1 MKKIRV
7 AVLMGGIG
15 VEREVSLVSGKSVV
29 AALDKEKYEAVP
41 IEISADGKRWQLMDL
56 RAIESSNPTIG
67 REEVSES
74 LALIKEQEKNLDL
87 PKTGL
92 SVEVVFIALHGKYG
106 EDGAVQGLLDYI
118 GAPYTGSGVL
128 ASAIGM
134 NKVAFKRA
142 IDHLGVKVPKWQ
154 IYEEEA
160 EVELP
165 AVIKPVDQGSSVG
178 VSIVRNKDE
187 LTIAIAKAKK
197 YSKEVLIEEYIKGVE
212 VSAGILGNKRLTA
225 LPLVEICPKNEF
237 FDYEA
242 KYTEGMC
249 EEIVPARISENLTK
263 EIQRQ
268 AMMIYATIGCRGF
281 GRVDFIIRDEVPYAL
296 EINTIPGLTPN
307 SLLPKEARAMGIT
320 YAELL
325 DKIIDLAMEN
335 N

>member
-1 MKKIRV
+1 
-7 AVLMGGIG
+7 MGGKSD
-15 VEREVSLVSGKSVV
+15 EREVSLLSGKSV
-29 AALDKEKYEAVP
+29 ATALDKEKYEAVP

-56 RAIESSNPTIG
+56 KTIDGSNLTIG
-67 REEVSES
+67 REAVAGS
-74 LALIKEQEKNLDL
+74 LTLIKVPEKSLDL

-92 SVEVVFIALHGKYG
+92 SADIVFIALHGEYG
-106 EDGAVQGLLDYI
+106 EDGIVQGLLDYI

-154 IYEEEA
+154 IYEEGA

-165 AVIKPVDQGSSVG
+165 AVVKPVDQGSSVG

-187 LTIAIAKAKK
+187 LAIAVAKAKK

-225 LPLVEICPKNEF
+225 LPIIEICPKNEF

-249 EEIVPARISENLTK
+249 EEIVPARISEDLTK

-307 SLLPKEARAMGIT
+307 SLLPKEAKAMGIS

-325 DKIIDLAMEN
+325 DKIIQLALE
-335 N
+335 

>member
-1 MKKIRV
+1 
-7 AVLMGGIG
+7 MGGRSS
-15 VEREVSLVSGKSVV
+15 EREVSIKSGNEVV
-29 AALDKEKYEAVP
+29 TNLDKSKYEVLP
-41 IEISADGKRWQLMDL
+41 VIIGEDINDL
-56 RAIESSNPTIG
+56 AK
-67 REEVSES
+67 
-74 LALIKEQEKNLDL
+74 IK
-87 PKTGL
+87 T
-92 SVEVVFIALHGKYG
+92 EVVFLVMHGKDG
-106 EDGAVQGLLDYI
+106 EDGTIQGILEFMGI
-118 GAPYTGSGVL
+118 PYTGSGVL

-154 IYEEEA
+154 IYEEGA

-165 AVIKPVDQGSSVG
+165 AVVKPTDQGSSVG

-187 LTIAIAKAKK
+187 LTMAVVKAKK
-197 YSKEVLIEEYIKGVE
+197 YSKEVLIEEYVKGIE

-225 LPLVEICPKNEF
+225 LPIVEICPKNEF

-249 EEIVPARISENLTK
+249 EEIVPARISEDLTR

-307 SLLPKEARAMGIT
+307 SLLPKEAKAMGIN

-325 DKIIDLAMEN
+325 DRLIQLALE
-335 N
+335 

>member
-1 MKKIRV
+1 M
-7 AVLMGGIG
+7 
-15 VEREVSLVSGKSVV
+15 
-29 AALDKEKYEAVP
+29 
-41 IEISADGKRWQLMDL
+41 
-56 RAIESSNPTIG
+56 
-67 REEVSES
+67 
-74 LALIKEQEKNLDL
+74 
-87 PKTGL
+87 
-92 SVEVVFIALHGKYG
+92 HGKDG
-106 EDGAVQGLLDYI
+106 EDGTIQGILEFMGI
-118 GAPYTGSGVL
+118 PYTGSGVL

-154 IYEEEA
+154 IYEEGA

-165 AVIKPVDQGSSVG
+165 AVVKPTDQGSSVG

-187 LTIAIAKAKK
+187 LTMAVVKAKK
-197 YSKEVLIEEYIKGVE
+197 YSKEVLIEEYVKGIE

-225 LPLVEICPKNEF
+225 LPIVEICPKNEF

-249 EEIVPARISENLTK
+249 EEIVPARISEDLTR

-307 SLLPKEARAMGIT
+307 SLLPKEAKAMGIN

-325 DKIIDLAMEN
+325 DRLIQLALE
-335 N
+335 